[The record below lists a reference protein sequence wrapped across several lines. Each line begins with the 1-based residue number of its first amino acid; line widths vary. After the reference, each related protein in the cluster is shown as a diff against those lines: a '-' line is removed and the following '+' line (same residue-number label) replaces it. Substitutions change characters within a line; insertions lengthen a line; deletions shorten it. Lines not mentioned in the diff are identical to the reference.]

1 VVKASAL
8 DRFGCALLVA
18 AVTLS
23 ACFDTEQIP
32 EGAGSGGSSGAA
44 NSGGKSGISGA
55 AGVGNEAGENAG
67 GSSSG
72 GSASVTGGTASG
84 GVSAGKGGSSGGGT
98 PPIGGSAGRGGNA
111 STGGRATTGGA
122 ASSGGSAS
130 GGSAGQASKVDWLSF
145 VNSDAPAALSP
156 NGALGIDGALSSR
169 RDSCAVLDW
178 NETTRCASGMLCNA
192 NNGENWGVA
201 LVFDF
206 KHTGPDGTPPNTTEV
221 WNPNGVDARGVA
233 WEVTGTAPG
242 LQVWVL
248 NMAPEWNG
256 QCSAE
261 TCEIDGP
268 PDGTSAAAA
277 SGQLL
282 FNNMKKD
289 DWGGSGLVY
298 KYDPAK
304 VHALQFKLP
313 AIVVGP
319 VSFSFCL
326 KSLGIVR

>member
-1 VVKASAL
+1 VVKPSAL
-8 DRFGCALLVA
+8 DRFGFALLTA

-23 ACFDTEQIP
+23 ACFDTKQIP

-44 NSGGKSGISGA
+44 NSGGKSANSGA
-55 AGVGNEAGENAG
+55 AGAGNEAGESEG

-72 GSASVTGGTASG
+72 GSGSESGGTASG
-84 GVSAGKGGSSGGGT
+84 GVAPNKGGSTSGGALPT
-98 PPIGGSAGRGGNA
+98 GGSAGRGGNLA
-111 STGGRATTGGA
+111 TGGRATTGGV

-130 GGSAGQASKVDWLSF
+130 GGSAGQAFKVDWLSF
-145 VNSDAPAALSP
+145 VNSDAPSTLSP
-156 NGALGIDGALSSR
+156 NGALGINGAVSSR
-169 RDSCAVLDW
+169 HDSCAALDW
-178 NETTRCASGMLCNA
+178 NETTRCASGTLCNP
-192 NNGENWGVA
+192 NNGDNWGVA

-206 KHTGPDGTPPNTTEV
+206 KHSGPDGTPPNTTEV
-221 WNPNGVDARGVA
+221 WDPTEVSARGVA

-256 QCSAE
+256 QCSSE
-261 TCEIDGP
+261 TCEINGP
-268 PDGTSAAAA
+268 PDGTAAAA
-277 SGQLL
+277 PSGQLL
-282 FNNMKKD
+282 FSNMKKD

-326 KSLGIVR
+326 KSIGIVR